1 MSDNS
6 KNKKVM
12 DELERYIISNNYGNE
27 RDKCYYR
34 QNVSQLEENVFAVT
48 VVAIKQISFPIK

>member
-34 QNVSQLEENVFAVT
+34 
-48 VVAIKQISFPIK
+48 